1 MADFCFLFGHHD
13 SPEGLEPL
21 IQRTATM
28 LYVTR
33 GIDTFLVGHHGR
45 FDAMAAAAL
54 RQFRQQY
61 PQVRLYFLAERP
73 DLTVPRDA
81 GFSGILQPENAEH
94 VPQRYALARANDK
107 ALKTCACA
115 LCYVNHDGNAQ
126 KMLEK
131 LQKKQKPVFNL
142 AQLAEEMPASEAL
155 R

>member
-13 SPEGLEPL
+13 SPESLEPL

-28 LYVTR
+28 LYVSQ

-54 RQFRQQY
+54 RQVRQQY

-73 DLTVPRDA
+73 NLTVPRDA
-81 GFSGILQPENAEH
+81 GFSGILQPENVERI
-94 VPQRYALARANDK
+94 PQRFALAHANDK
-107 ALKTCACA
+107 ALKTCTCA

-126 KMLEK
+126 KMLQK
-131 LQKKQKPVFNL
+131 LRKKQKPVFNL
-142 AQLAEEMPASEAL
+142 AQLTKETTDSEAS